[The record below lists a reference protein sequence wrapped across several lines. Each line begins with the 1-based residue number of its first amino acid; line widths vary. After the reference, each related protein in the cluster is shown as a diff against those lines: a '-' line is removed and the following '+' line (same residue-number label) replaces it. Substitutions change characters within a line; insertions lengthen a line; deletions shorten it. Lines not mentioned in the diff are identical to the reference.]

1 MLVIPAI
8 DLKDGKCVRL
18 RQGRFDETTVFSED
32 PIAMA
37 GRWRDQGA
45 RRLHMVDLD
54 GAVAGA
60 PVNAGIV
67 EAIVKKY
74 PGLPL
79 QIGGGIRNMQ
89 TAESYIAAGVRFII
103 IGTAA
108 VREPEFAVEA
118 CRRFPGQVIIGIDAK
133 DGMVATG
140 GWLEVSEISA
150 VSLSGRFADC
160 GASAI
165 VYTDIS
171 RDGMMRGVNVQATAD
186 LAAQSVIPL
195 IASGGVTDLDDIV
208 RLKQAAAGCG
218 GAGIIG
224 VIAGRALYEGAL
236 DLGRAQAEADAEAEA
251 RT

>member
-18 RQGRFDETTVFSED
+18 RQGRFDETTVFSQD
-32 PIAMA
+32 PVAMA
-37 GRWRDQGA
+37 GQWRDQGA
-45 RRLHMVDLD
+45 RRLHVVDLD

-74 PGLPL
+74 PDLSL
-79 QIGGGIRNMQ
+79 QIGGGIRNMR
-89 TAESYIAAGVRFII
+89 TAESCIAAGVRFVI

-108 VREPEFAVEA
+108 VREPEFAADA

-140 GWLEVSEISA
+140 GWLEVSGTSA
-150 VSLSGRFADC
+150 VSLAARFATG

-165 VYTDIS
+165 VYTDIA
-171 RDGMMRGVNVQATAD
+171 RDGMMRGVNVEATAA
-186 LAAQSVIPL
+186 LAAGSRIPV
-195 IASGGVTDLDDIV
+195 IASGGVTDLGDIT
-208 RLKQAAAGCG
+208 RLKRAAMTCG
-218 GAGIIG
+218 GAGIMG

-236 DLGRAQAEADAEAEA
+236 DLAEAQREAG
-251 RT
+251 

>member
-18 RQGRFDETTVFSED
+18 RQGRFDKTTVFSQD
-32 PIAMA
+32 PVAMA

-45 RRLHMVDLD
+45 RRLHVVDLD

-60 PVNAGIV
+60 PVNADIV
-67 EAIVKKY
+67 EAIAEKY
-74 PGLPL
+74 PDLPL

-89 TAESYIAAGVRFII
+89 IAESYIAAGVRFII

-108 VREPEFAVEA
+108 VREPEFAAGA

-150 VSLSGRFADC
+150 VSLAARFAAC

-165 VYTDIS
+165 VYTDIA
-171 RDGMMRGVNVQATAD
+171 RDGMMRGVNVEATAA
-186 LAAQSVIPL
+186 LAASSQIPVV
-195 IASGGVTDLDDIV
+195 ASGGVTDLGDIR
-208 RLKQAAAGCG
+208 RLKQAAATCG
-218 GAGIIG
+218 GAGIMG
-224 VIAGRALYEGAL
+224 VIAGRALYEGAI
-236 DLGRAQAEADAEAEA
+236 DLAGAQREAD
-251 RT
+251 

>member
-18 RQGRFDETTVFSED
+18 RQGRFDETTVFSRD
-32 PIAMA
+32 PVAMA
-37 GRWRDQGA
+37 GQWRGQGA
-45 RRLHMVDLD
+45 RRLHVVDLD

-60 PVNAGIV
+60 PANANIV

-74 PGLPL
+74 PDLPL
-79 QIGGGIRNMQ
+79 QIGGGIRNLQ

-108 VREPEFAVEA
+108 VREPEFAAEA

-133 DGMVATG
+133 DGMVATE
-140 GWLEVSEISA
+140 GWLEVSELSA
-150 VSLSGRFADC
+150 VSLAASAAS

-165 VYTDIS
+165 VYTDIV
-171 RDGMMRGVNVQATAD
+171 RDGMMRGVNVEATAA
-186 LAAQSVIPL
+186 LAAGSRIPV
-195 IASGGVTDLDDIV
+195 IASGGVTDLGDII
-208 RLKQAAAGCG
+208 RLKQAAATCG
-218 GAGIIG
+218 GAGIMG

-236 DLGRAQAEADAEAEA
+236 DLAEAQREAG
-251 RT
+251 

>member
-32 PIAMA
+32 PVEMA
-37 GRWRDQGA
+37 GQWRECGA

-54 GAVAGA
+54 GAVAGSPRNA
-60 PVNAGIV
+60 KIVNAIV
-67 EAIVKKY
+67 RSY
-74 PGLPL
+74 PDLPV
-79 QIGGGIRNMQ
+79 QIGGGIRDLEI
-89 TAESYIAAGVRFII
+89 AESYIEAGVRYVI
-103 IGTAA
+103 IGTQA
-108 VREPEFAVEA
+108 VREPEFVAAA
-118 CRRFPGQVIIGIDAK
+118 CERFPDQVIVGIDAK
-133 DGMVATG
+133 DGMVATQ

-150 VSLSGRFADC
+150 VSLTERFADC

-171 RDGMMRGVNVQATAD
+171 RDGMMKGVNVEATAN
-186 LAAQSVIPL
+186 LAAQSAVPL

-208 RLKQAAAGCG
+208 RLKQAAAG

-224 VIAGRALYEGAL
+224 VIAGRALYEGTL
-236 DLGRAQAEADAEAEA
+236 DLGQAQAEADAG
-251 RT
+251 